1 MLIFLNLVLKD
12 QIVIS
17 LGSNLGDRL
26 NSIYKALALIESYPI
41 LIKSISKVYETPAW
55 GFESDPFYN
64 ACIRLQTKL
73 KPEALLEALLQI
85 EIKMGRS
92 RSSEKGYSSRIID
105 LDLLFYGDKKIFS
118 SELKVP
124 HPKLHKRNFVL
135 TPLFEISPK
144 FKHPILHQT
153 IEQLLKK
160 TSDKSKSI
168 PLSFDLELPPI
179 FKYFPFIAIEGNI
192 GAGKT
197 TLAKSISKH
206 YNAELLSESFKKNP
220 FLEDFYKDRKTNA
233 LVVENFFLEDRFLN
247 DTNYW
252 KKQHDIVVSDFSL
265 YKCLVFAS
273 ENLNPKECRIFKKK
287 FDMEIKS
294 KKTPNL
300 LIFLKSSIPRLINN
314 IKIRGREY
322 EKDIDHDYLEGI
334 EKGYKKLY
342 KQNLPFPV
350 LIIDVNEADFEN
362 DKNSFNSILRSIF
375 RSAFL

>member
-1 MLIFLNLVLKD
+1 MKD
-12 QIVIS
+12 QIIIS

-55 GFESDPFYN
+55 GFESDSFYN
-64 ACIRLQTKL
+64 ACISIETKL
-73 KPEALLEALLQI
+73 TPKALLDTLLQI
-85 EIKMGRS
+85 ELKMGRY

-118 SELKVP
+118 AELKVP

-135 TPLFEISPK
+135 APLFEISPK
-144 FKHPILHQT
+144 FKHPILHQK
-153 IEQLLKK
+153 IDQLFKK
-160 TSDKSKSI
+160 TTDQTIPI
-168 PLSFDLELPPI
+168 PLPIDLGLPPI
-179 FKYFPFIAIEGNI
+179 FKYFPYIAIEGNI
-192 GAGKT
+192 GSGKT

-206 YNAELLSESFKKNP
+206 YNADLLSESFKKNP
-220 FLEDFYKDRKTNA
+220 FLEDFYKDRKTNTIA
-233 LVVENFFLEDRFLN
+233 VENFFLEDRFEN

-252 KKQHDIVVSDFSL
+252 KKQHGIVVSDFSL

-273 ENLNPKECRIFKKK
+273 ENLNPKEYRIFKKR

-294 KKTPNL
+294 KKIPNL

-322 EKDIDHDYLEGI
+322 EKDIDEDYLEGI
-334 EKGYKKLY
+334 KKGYKKLF

-350 LIIDVNEADFEN
+350 LIIDVNEVDFEH

-375 RSAFL
+375 RSVSL